1 MGTRV
6 GASHPGLHRVR
17 RFVEKPDAVRA
28 RRYLRSGEYLWNAG
42 IFVWTARAILEEVEA
57 HAPALAAALGPPGSG
72 PPRGPALAR
81 AYRQAPSLS
90 IDHAVLE
97 HSKRVWCL
105 PVSFDWS
112 DVGTWQSLAE
122 TLGASGG
129 RSAVVEGEV
138 VSIDAPGNLVWGGR
152 DRLVALLGVE
162 GLAVVDAGDALLV
175 ARLER
180 SDELR
185 RIVSEL
191 RGRGLRDLV

>member
-1 MGTRV
+1 M
-6 GASHPGLHRVR
+6 
-17 RFVEKPDAVRA
+17 
-28 RRYLRSGEYLWNAG
+28 
-42 IFVWTARAILEEVEA
+42 
-57 HAPALAAALGPPGSG
+57 
-72 PPRGPALAR
+72 
-81 AYRQAPSLS
+81 
-90 IDHAVLE
+90 LE

-105 PVSFDWS
+105 PVSFAWS

-122 TLGASGG
+122 TLGATGG

-152 DRLVALLGVE
+152 GRLVALLGVE